1 MGNWINTNSS
11 IENIKRDEK
20 DMQALSEIHT
30 NPNLGVKIRGK
41 DIFVV
46 TDSRTVVFWDKEVK
60 KSSSYD
66 SEGSNSNP
74 ILAIKT

>member
-1 MGNWINTNSS
+1 MGNCINIDSS

-20 DMQALSEIHT
+20 DMRGLSEIHT

-46 TDSRTVVFWDKEVK
+46 TDSRTVVFGDKEVNK
-60 KSSSYD
+60 ISSYD
-66 SEGSNSNP
+66 SEGSKSTQS
-74 ILAIKT
+74 LAI